1 MSVHPEISDLIQA
14 ELDGVATDAERI
26 KLRDAIARDAAV
38 RDEYRRL
45 RGLCDVL
52 AQVEPEAPPARLAPA
67 VMHAVRARRGQ
78 HRGGIADSVRA
89 FWPGR
94 HLALRY
100 AYAVAAGAV
109 LGVLGVHLAS
119 GGSLFGPA
127 VPEREAS
134 ATIAPSRSANRLD
147 LAPAGV
153 HGFATVRPLPTG
165 TAIGVD
171 LSAAEPV
178 ELVLRYDP
186 AKDGGQVDVLVLH
199 DGEATPAGSL
209 QLLQKQ

>member
-1 MSVHPEISDLIQA
+1 MSIHPEILDLIQA
-14 ELDGVATDAERI
+14 ELDGVASDADRI
-26 KLRDAIARDAAV
+26 KLRDAIAGNAEV

-67 VMHAVRARRGQ
+67 VMHAVRARRGAA
-78 HRGGIADSVRA
+78 RGGFASGLRA

-109 LGVLGVHLAS
+109 LGVLGVHLAA
-119 GGSLFGPA
+119 GGSLFGLA
-127 VPEREAS
+127 VPERDAS
-134 ATIAPSRSANRLD
+134 ATIAPPHATPRLD
-147 LAPAGV
+147 LSAAGV
-153 HGFATVRPLPTG
+153 HGFATVRPSPTG

-171 LSAAEPV
+171 LGSAEPV

-186 AKDGGQVDVLVLH
+186 AKDGGRVEVLVLH

-209 QLLQKQ
+209 EVSGRQ

>member
-1 MSVHPEISDLIQA
+1 MSIHPEIYDLIQA

-26 KLRDAIARDAAV
+26 RLRDAIASDAEV

-52 AQVEPEAPPARLAPA
+52 AQVQPEPPPARLAPA
-67 VMHAVRARRGQ
+67 VMRSVRSRRGAS
-78 HRGGIADSVRA
+78 RGGLGGSFSA

-100 AYAVAAGAV
+100 AYALAAGAI

-119 GGSLFGPA
+119 GGGRFGSPVA
-127 VPEREAS
+127 ERDAG
-134 ATIAPSRSANRLD
+134 ATIAPARPTPRLS

-153 HGFATVRPLPTG
+153 HGFATVRPSATG
-165 TAIGVD
+165 NAIGVD
-171 LSAAEPV
+171 LGNTEPV

-186 AKDGGQVDVLVLH
+186 TKDGGKVDILVLR
-199 DGEATPAGSL
+199 DGTATEAGTLALPG
-209 QLLQKQ
+209 KQ

>member
-1 MSVHPEISDLIQA
+1 MSIHPEILDLIQA
-14 ELDGVATDAERI
+14 ELDGVATDAERVR
-26 KLRDAIARDAAV
+26 LRDAITANAEV

-67 VMHAVRARRGQ
+67 VMQAVRARRGAV
-78 HRGGIADSVRA
+78 RGGLLGTVSA

-100 AYAVAAGAV
+100 AYALAAGAV
-109 LGVLGVHLAS
+109 MGILGVHVAS

-134 ATIAPSRSANRLD
+134 ATLAPPPVSRLD
-147 LAPAGV
+147 LGPAGV
-153 HGFATVRPLPTG
+153 SGFATVRPSPSGNT
-165 TAIGVD
+165 IGVN
-171 LSAAEPV
+171 LSGEAPV
-178 ELVLRYDP
+178 ELLLRYDP
-186 AKDGGQVDVLVLH
+186 AKAGGQVELLVVR
-199 DGEATPAGSL
+199 DGAVTVAGSL
-209 QLLQKQ
+209 PLPAKQ